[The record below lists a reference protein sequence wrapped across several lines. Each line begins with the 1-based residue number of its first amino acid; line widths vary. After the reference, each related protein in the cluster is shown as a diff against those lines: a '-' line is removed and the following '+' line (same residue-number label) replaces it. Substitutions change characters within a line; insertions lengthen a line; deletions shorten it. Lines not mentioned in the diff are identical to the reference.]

1 MINVNNQFQKDN
13 LNIEFSGE
21 TIDTNQITISVS
33 NDVNF
38 KPVIDYLIQ
47 LIPHR
52 LKLTSTFEDFGQED
66 NIEKLA
72 LIQET
77 ITGIYERFNSS
88 IDHRETAENVE
99 EEPDDDSSSNDL
111 PF

>member
-1 MINVNNQFQKDN
+1 MINVNNQFHENN
-13 LNIEFSGE
+13 LKIKFSGD
-21 TIDTNQITISVS
+21 TIETNQITISVS

-47 LIPHR
+47 LIPNR
-52 LKLTSTFEDFGQED
+52 FKLTSTFENLDQED

-77 ITGIYERFNSS
+77 ISGIYEKFNSS
-88 IDHRETAENVE
+88 IDHREASENTL
-99 EEPDDDSSSNDL
+99 EEPIDENS
-111 PF
+111 